1 MIELPN
7 NLQNPKIEVKTKL
20 SPNLPRKPQDATEK
34 LKHEG
39 DKKPSGIN
47 LFYAGANSSTSA
59 LDVKDEKIAHRN
71 SVSSRNGSQVLNTSS
86 SNTQISKPAT
96 TSLSRGYTAPGGF
109 KSSITAIP
117 HLPNLPESGTAT
129 PPAQGSYKNSTLG
142 GEVMFSDSCDEL
154 GTKKETEGLG
164 EKVKSMHIHISSH
177 QSVKGKSKTGKQ
189 SPAGSPHSG
198 TPTESPKSSNKDLQK
213 GLDPNPLKA
222 RLLSF
227 SKRLK
232 GISSNTP
239 SSGQHMSS
247 LDLSIQKKKTVENKN
262 SSSIK
267 LSQTPAHVPNIP
279 ASSAFDISSPPAET
293 RTKCLDDYYVIRRVG
308 KGGFATVFLVR
319 LKTST
324 GRYFA
329 LKVIKKQE
337 VVRLKQE
344 RQIMNEKNILFELK
358 HPLLVDLYHTFQS
371 PSNLFMVMEFVAG
384 GDLFTLLRRS
394 KMFAEPQAKFY
405 VVEVLAVL
413 EYLHSMKV
421 VYRDLKPENILLD
434 STGHI
439 KLADF
444 GFAKRLITT
453 TSSFCGTPDYIAAEI
468 VASKPY
474 SFTVD
479 WWSLGVLI
487 FELISGKTPFRADDS
502 EGIYQNIQS
511 GKIQWTPQVTGPIKT
526 VCSGLLEVDPR
537 KRLGAHG
544 AGEIK
549 RQEWFHDIPWE
560 KIGHRGFNPP
570 VIPAYASP
578 ETLEM
583 EKVTKGV
590 QTDYRD
596 ILGDTHQTTNSKW
609 GDPFDGVFKGF

>member
-7 NLQNPKIEVKTKL
+7 NLQNPKIEVKTKV
-20 SPNLPRKPQDATEK
+20 SPNLPRKPLEATEK
-34 LKHEG
+34 LKQEG
-39 DKKPSGIN
+39 DKKLAGIYW
-47 LFYAGANSSTSA
+47 FYTGANSSTTA
-59 LDVKDEKIAHRN
+59 LDSKEEKITHRN
-71 SVSSRNGSQVLNTSS
+71 SVSSRNGSQVLTASS
-86 SNTQISKPAT
+86 SSSQISKPAI

-109 KSSITAIP
+109 KSSITALP
-117 HLPNLPESGTAT
+117 HLPNLPETGTAT
-129 PPAQGSYKNSTLG
+129 PPAQASYKNSTLG

-164 EKVKSMHIHISSH
+164 EKVKSMHIQISA
-177 QSVKGKSKTGKQ
+177 QPSVKLKSKTGKQ
-189 SPAGSPHSG
+189 SPAGSPLSG
-198 TPTESPKSSNKDLQK
+198 TPHGGTPNDSPKSSNKDLQK

-239 SSGQHMSS
+239 SSGQHVSS

-267 LSQTPAHVPNIP
+267 LSQAATHGHGPNIP
-279 ASSAFDISSPPAET
+279 ASSAFDISSPPLET

-405 VVEVLAVL
+405 VVEVLA
-413 EYLHSMKV
+413 
-421 VYRDLKPENILLD
+421 NILLD

-474 SFTVD
+474 SFAVD

-526 VCSGLLEVDPR
+526 VCAGLLEVDPR
-537 KRLGAHG
+537 RRLGAHG
-544 AGEIK
+544 AGDIK
-549 RQEWFHDIPWE
+549 KQEWFHEIPWE

-590 QTDYRD
+590 QTDYKD
-596 ILGDTHQTTNSKW
+596 ILGDTHHTTNGKW